1 MEVKDLD
8 DIKLSKKSIIGAI
21 NIDNKKEYSLRE
33 IKNFMTDVFENWKE
47 EIIDI
52 SEENGETND

>member
-33 IKNFMTDVFENWKE
+33 IKSFMTDVFENWMVE
-47 EIIDI
+47 LC
-52 SEENGETND
+52 